1 MPLVFMRQG
10 YLGLLDPTQPGACD
24 TVSEARRKVERILG
38 GDRELIED
46 IKRRQMSL
54 LDTFTWDHCRQAWMD
69 RFVPLL
75 EDAPRHENRRRRI
88 AVMLTGPYRGGTLA
102 SAKNVARMLRVGSTA
117 AGAPADIVFGCF
129 RGEYRV
135 AEQFADLIE
144 LGITIRE
151 TEWQPIGRHAVANI
165 LRLDGRYAKLRHND
179 YVIPRDGANDFLD
192 CDDWLLIGDRTA
204 LPLAPIRRYGV
215 VEHDFV
221 QRYVPAMFGGFH
233 EHGTFTTLRGADYV
247 LVTTPVTG
255 EDAVQ
260 YAGVARER
268 VTLVPMEFDPP
279 ALADARAADVAGD
292 AYIVWPTNSSLHKNH
307 LLTLE
312 ALQEFLDDSETI
324 RKVVV
329 TGVNSQLLS
338 PSMELP
344 PEFASSDHVAKA
356 RQFLASRPRLL
367 RRLDF
372 RGELPRESYL
382 RLVSRSRFLLH
393 PATYDNG
400 TYAVVEA
407 AWLGVPAVSADYPAM
422 RFIHSYFDLP
432 LTFFRPSSVAEVVA
446 AMRKAELERDALAA
460 ALPPRE
466 RLATASWRNL
476 ANNFWKTVDGLL
488 S

>member
-1 MPLVFMRQG
+1 
-10 YLGLLDPTQPGACD
+10 
-24 TVSEARRKVERILG
+24 
-38 GDRELIED
+38 
-46 IKRRQMSL
+46 
-54 LDTFTWDHCRQAWMD
+54 
-69 RFVPLL
+69 
-75 EDAPRHENRRRRI
+75 
-88 AVMLTGPYRGGTLA
+88 
-102 SAKNVARMLRVGSTA
+102 
-117 AGAPADIVFGCF
+117 
-129 RGEYRV
+129 
-135 AEQFADLIE
+135 
-144 LGITIRE
+144 
-151 TEWQPIGRHAVANI
+151 
-165 LRLDGRYAKLRHND
+165 
-179 YVIPRDGANDFLD
+179 
-192 CDDWLLIGDRTA
+192 
-204 LPLAPIRRYGV
+204 
-215 VEHDFV
+215 
-221 QRYVPAMFGGFH
+221 MFGDFH

-247 LVTTPVTG
+247 LVTTPATG
-255 EDAVQ
+255 EDTIQ

-279 ALADARAADVAGD
+279 ALADAARRGD
-292 AYIVWPTNSSLHKNH
+292 RRRRLYCLAHHSSLHKNH

-344 PEFASSDHVAKA
+344 PEFAGADHVAKA

-367 RRLDF
+367 QRLDF

-432 LTFFRPSSVAEVVA
+432 LTFFRPSSAAELVVA
-446 AMRKAELERDALAA
+446 LRAAESGTRQRWPPRCLLASAWQRHPGATSRTISGRPWTGCCREGTGNFPWLCARANAAQSGDWSTSRRASDAMERPDEPQDRHRLPSLVPDHRRGPCQGIWNTGNACRTAHDAIHPCGGDPQRLDGMPGAGERADRAAGCRCCATWFRRLVRRIGAWIFASMTMWSFALRVLLVTPLILLAA
-460 ALPPRE
+460 PLLLVAWLMRGIGRFARGVTALM
-466 RLATASWRNL
+466 AASQRRFEKVRRVSPLQMHLWHR
-476 ANNFWKTVDGLL
+476 
-488 S
+488 